1 MAGTGTETGT
11 EMNGNAR
18 AQKSNC
24 LWPADGGALNQRIN
38 CEVQGERGRGAELKG

>member
-1 MAGTGTETGT
+1 MAGTVTATGTGT

-24 LWPADGGALNQRIN
+24 LWPADGGSFESKNKLKYR
-38 CEVQGERGRGAELKG
+38 EKGEEGQS